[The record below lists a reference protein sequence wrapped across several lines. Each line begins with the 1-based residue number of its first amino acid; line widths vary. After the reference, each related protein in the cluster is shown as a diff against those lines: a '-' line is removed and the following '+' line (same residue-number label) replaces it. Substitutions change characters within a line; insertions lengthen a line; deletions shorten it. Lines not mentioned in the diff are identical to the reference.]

1 MVLWYWG
8 HHAWEC
14 SERTVQTLKNSLL
27 NDSRRISNMFLFL
40 LSESKKWSRPKTCLN
55 VEDLVPGPAMHLAAF
70 LRLTDIMSQLLEDG
84 AKADIED
91 WSGETPLLWAINRGH
106 DGVVNQLVIRD
117 DVNVSAYHGDSTP
130 LHRAIDTHS
139 HTIVKALLASKGI
152 DVIFQVVDTTL
163 PGDKGRTPLS
173 QAVFS
178 GNTDAK
184 DLLLMRDD
192 VDPNAENKQGGTSL
206 IEAVEL
212 GRMVISAPLC

>member
-1 MVLWYWG
+1 
-8 HHAWEC
+8 
-14 SERTVQTLKNSLL
+14 
-27 NDSRRISNMFLFL
+27 
-40 LSESKKWSRPKTCLN
+40 
-55 VEDLVPGPAMHLAAF
+55 
-70 LRLTDIMSQLLEDG
+70 MSQLLEDG

-106 DGVVNQLVIRD
+106 DGVVNQLVIHD

-130 LHRAIDTHS
+130 LHRAIDIYS
-139 HTIVKALLASKGI
+139 HPTIKALLASKSI
-152 DVIFQVVDTTL
+152 DVIFRAVDTTL

-178 GNTDAK
+178 GNTDTI

-192 VDPNAENKQGGTSL
+192 VDPNAKSKQGGTPL

-212 GRMVISAPLC
+212 GRMAIVQRLLAHYYVELDAEDLAGWTALTHAARQGNPQTMNLL